1 MVGSVKL
8 KTIPSFI
15 SLSPQPERFVT
26 LLHGI
31 SKQRIDNETTRL
43 KSSKLIEAIES
54 VTQRVSELEG
64 VKGVR
69 YTFNGGDIHRVT
81 FQIKNNCES
90 SESLWKVAQSLIV
103 ETCMNLRD
111 ATKERWYFYTE
122 LVEDF
127 NENIFDF

>member
-1 MVGSVKL
+1 
-8 KTIPSFI
+8 
-15 SLSPQPERFVT
+15 
-26 LLHGI
+26 
-31 SKQRIDNETTRL
+31 
-43 KSSKLIEAIES
+43 
-54 VTQRVSELEG
+54 
-64 VKGVR
+64 
-69 YTFNGGDIHRVT
+69 TFNEGDIHRVT

>member
-8 KTIPSFI
+8 KTIPSLT

-31 SKQRIDNETTRL
+31 SKQRIANETTRL

-64 VKGVR
+64 VEGIR
-69 YTFNGGDIHRVT
+69 HTFNAGDIHRVT

>member
-1 MVGSVKL
+1 MLGSVKL
-8 KTIPSFI
+8 KTIPSLT
-15 SLSPQPERFVT
+15 SLSPQPETFVT

-31 SKQRIDNETTRL
+31 SKQRIANETTHL

-54 VTQRVSELEG
+54 VTQKVSELEG
-64 VKGVR
+64 VEGVR
-69 YTFNGGDIHRVT
+69 HTFNEGDIHRVT

>member
-8 KTIPSFI
+8 KTIPSLT

-31 SKQRIDNETTRL
+31 SKQRIANETTHL
-43 KSSKLIEAIES
+43 KSSKLIQAIES

-64 VKGVR
+64 VEGVR
-69 YTFNGGDIHRVT
+69 HTFNEGDIHRVT

>member
-1 MVGSVKL
+1 MVGCVKL
-8 KTIPSFI
+8 KTIPSLT

-31 SKQRIDNETTRL
+31 SKQRIANETTRL

-64 VKGVR
+64 VEGVR
-69 YTFNGGDIHRVT
+69 HTFNGGDIHRVT

>member
-8 KTIPSFI
+8 KTIPSLT
-15 SLSPQPERFVT
+15 SLSPQPETFVT

-31 SKQRIDNETTRL
+31 SKQRIANETTPL

-64 VKGVR
+64 VEGVR
-69 YTFNGGDIHRVT
+69 HTFNGGDIHRVT

-127 NENIFDF
+127 NKNIFDF

>member
-8 KTIPSFI
+8 KTIPSLT

-31 SKQRIDNETTRL
+31 SKQRIANETTRL

-64 VKGVR
+64 VEGIR
-69 YTFNGGDIHRVT
+69 HTFNAEDIHRVT